1 MQVKCASADHNRAR
15 STKDLTRFRLNISTK
30 FQTES
35 SRAGNG
41 QPAFSIQGNFR
52 REHLLF
58 LGINVSA
65 RAIAGNNP
73 RSDQMSIV
81 RMVTGGKSGEE
92 VFTLDEGRVS
102 ISYPAKLSSES
113 LEDLRQ
119 YLDIFYRKACR
130 LTDDPIDAVDANR
143 FDQRPKVL
151 SRAAE

>member
-1 MQVKCASADHNRAR
+1 MQLKCASADHNRAR

-35 SRAGNG
+35 SRAGIWPASLFHSG
-41 QPAFSIQGNFR
+41 ELSPRTFVVLRGRCKRPRHRRRSQPG
-52 REHLLF
+52 
-58 LGINVSA
+58 
-65 RAIAGNNP
+65 
-73 RSDQMSIV
+73 SDQMSIV

-130 LTDDPIDAVDANR
+130 
-143 FDQRPKVL
+143 
-151 SRAAE
+151 